1 VFRMAGSFDELLRRF
16 PAFTPGDALAGG
28 LLIGLAACV
37 LLGLAGRVAGI
48 SGIVGRWPFAAA
60 GDRAWRAAFVLG
72 LLLGAGWMQ
81 ALGVGAG
88 GPLRHGLAP
97 GWLIL
102 AGLLVGY
109 GTALSGGC
117 TSGHGVCGLGLRS
130 LRSLVATAIFLSLGV
145 LTTYVVRHRLGLP
158 S

>member
-1 VFRMAGSFDELLRRF
+1 MDGSFEALLQRF
-16 PAFTPGDALAGG
+16 PAFTPGQALAGG

-48 SGIVGRWPFAAA
+48 SGIVGRWPFAAV
-60 GDRAWRAAFVLG
+60 GDRAWRGAFVAG
-72 LLLGAGWMQ
+72 LLLGTWGLH
-81 ALGVGAG
+81 ALCLGAG
-88 GPLRHGLAP
+88 GPPRHSLAP

-109 GTALSGGC
+109 GTALGGGC

-130 LRSLVATAIFLSLGV
+130 LRSLVATAVFLAMGL
-145 LTTYVVRHRLGLP
+145 LTTYVARHLLGLA